1 MRSIFKLICFIILVL
16 AGFTSCKKKEQ
27 TRFQTSWSSKDPIA
41 IPFNTRLNQ
50 QKLGNLVLNSSFE
63 SGKLF
68 YKEKDIKTFDIDG
81 WSVVGNHVE
90 WVNRQNL
97 EYKLYEVADGNHA
110 VKVHREIADETEDL
124 GDGILS
130 DYIKV
135 IPGNYSLKLKLKLKN
150 IRSNKERLGFKLHDA
165 VNIRIK
171 YFDKNKIEIRV
182 QEFNPFM
189 NLKIDNTFNSQ
200 SFTNYYQINDQDWC
214 DVYGKTADFPYF
226 NGDIPDQARYAKI
239 FIGLKGT
246 GTLWIDKVEFNY
258 TNQNFTLLER
268 LEPYFDSSFTTYDM
282 IMPTPQQIEAKGA
295 YIYFN
300 SDSNKIPVI
309 IYSGKNKKLETVIN
323 NLKNKIDNIISV
335 DQKVQTISSLK
346 ANELKKYSLII
357 SVGDTK
363 LLENSSTKMQ
373 DSLLNQNQDSY
384 AINFNSESNII
395 FLQSITDEGL
405 INGVFTLEQ
414 IFDKKIAI
422 VYLSDIL
429 DYPDFY
435 QRNYAISFGLD
446 SDRRNLL
453 DEYKFGVPYYY
464 NASSLATTDSECNL
478 IIDCGTEDYLVQ
490 LKSIR
495 KSDFKNI
502 ESVIIRNLK
511 NDKDLEEIIKLLEK
525 KNKKLNIKFEPKFN
539 SINDINLSQDKAAQY
554 YMNLKSR
561 VSKKLSYIWNGEN
574 RCSNSLDCINLNQ
587 VSNVM
592 HLNPVLFDNELN
604 KADNRFYSP
613 NIEQYYAGKLRLL
626 SLFEPYNF
634 KTVDGFYR
642 FNANREIILNIDS
655 LTEFKTIQTL
665 TAANYY
671 WNTESYNPE
680 KSLWI
685 VLNKLYGREISISLL
700 KFNDAVFGMKE
711 MSHKIANNGLNNK
724 NERIL
729 NVYRASV
736 LEQFEVLQEN
746 INNNNLLFE
755 IKEVKEKV
763 LTNYDQIFLELNNLK
778 K

>member
-1 MRSIFKLICFIILVL
+1 M
-16 AGFTSCKKKEQ
+16 
-27 TRFQTSWSSKDPIA
+27 
-41 IPFNTRLNQ
+41 
-50 QKLGNLVLNSSFE
+50 LGNLVLNSSFE

-68 YKEKDIKTFDIDG
+68 YEEKDIKTFAIDG
-81 WSVVGNHVE
+81 WSVIGNHVE
-90 WVNRQNL
+90 WVDKQNL
-97 EYKLYEVADGNHA
+97 EYTFYEVSDGNHS
-110 VKVHREIADETEDL
+110 VKVHRENADETEKL
-124 GDGILS
+124 GEGIVS

-135 IPGNYSLKLKLKLKN
+135 IPGNYFLKLKLKLKD
-150 IRSNKERLGFKLHDA
+150 IKSNKERLGSKLHDA

-171 YFDKNKIEIRV
+171 YYDKNKIELRV

-189 NLKIDNTFNSQ
+189 NLKIDNTFKSQ
-200 SFTNYYQINDQDWC
+200 SFTNYYQIDDLDWC

-226 NGDIPDQARYAKI
+226 NGDIPDKTRYVKI

-258 TNQNFTLLER
+258 TSQNFTLLER
-268 LEPYFDSSFTTYDM
+268 LEPYFDSSFTVYDM

-295 YIYFN
+295 YAYFN

-309 IYSGKNKKLETVIN
+309 VYLGKNKKLEAVIN

-335 DQKVQTISSLK
+335 DPKVQIVSNLNP
-346 ANELKKYSLII
+346 NELKKYSLII

-363 LLENSSTKMQ
+363 LLENSSTQMQ

-384 AINFNSESNII
+384 AINFNSKSNII
-395 FLQSITDEGL
+395 FLQGITDEGL
-405 INGVFTLEQ
+405 INGMFTLEQ

-422 VYLSDIL
+422 VYLSNIL

-435 QRNYAISFGLD
+435 QRNYAVSFGLD

-453 DEYKFGVPYYY
+453 DEFKLGVPYYY
-464 NASSLATTDSECNL
+464 NASSLANTDSECNL

-511 NDKDLEEIIKLLEK
+511 NDKDLAEIIKLLEK
-525 KNKKLNIKFEPKFN
+525 KNKNINIKFEPNYN
-539 SINDINLSQDKAAQY
+539 SINDINLSQDKAAHY
-554 YMNLKSR
+554 YMNLKSSI
-561 VSKKLSYIWNGEN
+561 SKKLSYIWTGEN
-574 RCSNSLDCINLNQ
+574 NCSNSIDCINLNQ
-587 VSNVM
+587 LSDVMQSN
-592 HLNPVLFDNELN
+592 PILFDNELT
-604 KADNRFYSP
+604 KADNRFYSS
-613 NIEQYYAGKLRLL
+613 NIQQYYAGKLRLL
-626 SLFEPYNF
+626 SLFEPYNLE
-634 KTVDGFYR
+634 TVDDFYR

-655 LTEFKTIQTL
+655 LTELKTIQTL

-671 WNTESYNPE
+671 WNTKSYNPE

-685 VLNKLYGREISISLL
+685 VLNKLYGREVSIALL

-711 MSHKIANNGLNNK
+711 MSQKIENNGLNNK
-724 NERIL
+724 DERIL
-729 NVYRASV
+729 NIYKTRM
-736 LEQFEVLQEN
+736 LKQFNLLQEK
-746 INNNNLLFE
+746 IKRNNLIIE
-755 IKEVKEKV
+755 IEEVKEEI
-763 LTNYDQIFLELNNLK
+763 LTKYDQIFLELNNLK